1 MDQAAIPW
9 IMLVSA
15 VAATGSAIAAAV
27 SACFSSRSSRTAAD
41 AAATTLMLKFRDRYA
56 TNEMLIDLHNLGAW
70 HDKHGSKFAET
81 WRQKR
86 QQADKE
92 ALSVDASRR
101 RVSHFFS
108 SIADLHDTGLVPEQ
122 IKKLLTDFDGLDVF
136 YSVVEPLERE
146 LNPGYDRARFETLR
160 RLRPPRAGLTQH
172 APINWVI
179 RDP

>member
-1 MDQAAIPW
+1 LQRP
-9 IMLVSA
+9 
-15 VAATGSAIAAAV
+15 
-27 SACFSSRSSRTAAD
+27 FPPSRSSQTAVD
-41 AAATTLMLKFRDRYA
+41 AAATARDAAKTAADVAAANLILKFRDQYA
-56 TNEMLIDLHNLGAW
+56 SNEMFVDLRNLRAW
-70 HDKHGSKFAET
+70 HGRNGDRFAQT
-81 WRQKR
+81 WRQNLE
-86 QQADKE
+86 QNDPE
-92 ALSVDASRR
+92 ALIVDRSRR